1 VIISRLTH
9 DIIVATFN
17 CTHIVLPFT
26 FDLTKIVIVV
36 MIIGSSAAG
45 IAGGVVHGVRQAK

>member
-1 VIISRLTH
+1 VIISRRTH

-17 CTHIVLPFT
+17 FARIVLPFT